1 MAKIKMSKA
10 QGGKTFSKDSTSLA
24 NATRDLNS
32 KSLKRNAKG
41 EKTAN
46 KINEKYSNSRIGDMG
61 PAGREFVMNRV
72 KDYVDNERP
81 KLVGYKDGNKDYG
94 PKDKKGNYRFAP
106 MEDYKKGGKIKK
118 VVKAVKA
125 VKSAK
130 KAIAP
135 MMKKLK
141 K

>member
-1 MAKIKMSKA
+1 MTKIKISKA
-10 QGGKTFSKDSTSLA
+10 QGGKTFSKDSTALA
-24 NATRDLNS
+24 QSERDLMS

-41 EKTAN
+41 ENTAN
-46 KINEKYSNSRIGDMG
+46 RINEKYSNSRIGDMG

-72 KDYVDNERP
+72 KDYIDTERP
-81 KLVGYKDGNKDYG
+81 NLVGYKDGNKDYG

-106 MEDYKKGGKIKK
+106 MEDYKRGGKIKK

-125 VKSAK
+125 AK
-130 KAIAP
+130 KAISP